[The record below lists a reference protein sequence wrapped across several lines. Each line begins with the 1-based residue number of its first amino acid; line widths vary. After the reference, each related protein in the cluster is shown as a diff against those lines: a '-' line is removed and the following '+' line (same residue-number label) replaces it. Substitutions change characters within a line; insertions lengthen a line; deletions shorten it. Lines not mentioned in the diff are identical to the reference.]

1 MGIGGGLK
9 PGRARGE
16 KTHPGPGLSVG
27 RSNSRPLDRRFS
39 RGNGSPYDLRTE
51 EGVFGLGIQVAENV
65 LALSRKS
72 AAASSISRKNSSA
85 AAVSA
90 SLVFSRRTNEA
101 LADDTGLSLEEL
113 LMNASQALK
122 GLLTSRCPHQRTDES
137 TDEIGGSKRLCENRH
152 STPSS

>member
-1 MGIGGGLK
+1 MGMGGGLK

-16 KTHPGPGLSVG
+16 KTHRVRGYPSEGATVAL
-27 RSNSRPLDRRFS
+27 LDRRFS

-51 EGVFGLGIQVAENV
+51 EGVFRAKSIQNVAENV

-90 SLVFSRRTNEA
+90 SLVFSRRA
-101 LADDTGLSLEEL
+101 KRGV
-113 LMNASQALK
+113 
-122 GLLTSRCPHQRTDES
+122 
-137 TDEIGGSKRLCENRH
+137 GG
-152 STPSS
+152 